1 MKNTII
7 SAFTPGKNI
16 IQFESEGH
24 KVAALLF
31 LPDDY
36 GAGKKFPAAIVTP
49 PVTGVKE
56 QTGSDY
62 AKALSKRGFAALVFD
77 PRGWGESEGAPG
89 YLIPEWLL
97 RDVRA
102 AVDFVRTLDVTD
114 TKNVF
119 NVGIC
124 MGSGWAMYETAFD
137 TRINAVAMISPYF
150 IELDTPLSVLGA
162 EGYRNM
168 VVNALTDAAQ
178 ARIDSG
184 EEVYI
189 KPVPE
194 TEEEIAAAPEPIY
207 VGMRD
212 YYLPGKPGDVPTW
225 KNQVAANSQYSL
237 YGFSIFNY
245 TQLFDP
251 IPIYLAYG
259 DEAVSKPGPIR
270 FAEEVKP
277 EKVTVIEGAGH
288 FDLYWRPEHVEK
300 ISDEVAE
307 FFQAHFQ
314 GV

>member
-1 MKNTII
+1 MTNLTFK
-7 SAFTPGKNI
+7 PGKNI
-16 IQFESEGH
+16 VQFESEGQ
-24 KVAALLF
+24 KVAAHLF

-36 GAGKKFPAAIVTP
+36 EAGKQYPATTVTP

-56 QTGSDY
+56 QTGGDY
-62 AKALSKRGFAALVFD
+62 AKAFAKRGFAALVFD
-77 PRGWGESEGAPG
+77 PRGWGESEGASG
-89 YLIPEWLL
+89 YLIPEWFV
-97 RDVRA
+97 RDVRN
-102 AVDFVRTLDVTD
+102 AVDFLRTLDVTD
-114 TKNVF
+114 TNNVF
-119 NVGIC
+119 NAGIC

-137 TRINAVAMISPYF
+137 TRINAVAMISPYL
-150 IELDTPLSVLGA
+150 IELDTPISILGA
-162 EGYRNM
+162 DGYRNM
-168 VVNALTDAAQ
+168 VVKGLTEAAQ
-178 ARIDSG
+178 ARFDSG

-212 YYLPGKPGDVPTW
+212 YYLAGKPGDVPTW

-245 TQLFDP
+245 TKLFGP

-259 DEAVSKPGPIR
+259 DVAVSNPGAKR

-300 ISDEVAE
+300 ISDEVAD
-307 FFQAHFQ
+307 FFQAHMQ
-314 GV
+314 SA